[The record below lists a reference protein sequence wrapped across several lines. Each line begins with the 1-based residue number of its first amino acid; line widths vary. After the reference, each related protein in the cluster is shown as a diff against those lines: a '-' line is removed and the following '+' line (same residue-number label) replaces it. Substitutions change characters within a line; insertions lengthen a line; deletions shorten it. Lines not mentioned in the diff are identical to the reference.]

1 MDEDVRDLN
10 GAADGRKP
18 AADHSSFS
26 TLHSSFVNR
35 WRHRDKLV
43 FRVWPMYKE
52 THRAIVTRKEIPIDG
67 FMATKDGRMV
77 AMYHSKEV
85 RECAFEVKDED
96 MELMAAASEAGAR
109 LRLDEMVVLAPGTED
124 ETTKKECWLEVPFD
138 AYPTAPYRTNSD
150 SMTKNVPTPQLR
162 CVFASDLSDELA
174 KRGYEFDKVEVIE
187 SEAEIDEDLICQKA
201 VEENAVI
208 AFTAHGVLGTRAR
221 ELLRRARYWVVPGR
235 RPEED
240 GGTFRGYQFCDRFVR
255 WHYRAPES
263 ERAARHGEH
272 MEKMHDIVRE
282 KGQATR
288 RVYFT
293 DQVVN
298 RFAERIGMS
307 RQRVASRFLDDGV
320 IDWLARSAD
329 KVKPKP
335 YREKEAVFCGKI
347 TAAVD
352 ALEFY
357 YRAIEGRFPTEGRGK

>member
-1 MDEDVRDLN
+1 MCSFHFEAAGRNTRRNIETIHSLGMKAGVAINPDVPVEKLFPYI
-10 GAADGRKP
+10 GKADYFLLM
-18 AADHSSFS
+18 S
-26 TLHSSFVNR
+26 
-35 WRHRDKLV
+35 V
-43 FRVWPMYKE
+43 FAGFGGQKFIYE
-52 THRAIVTRKEIPIDG
+52 SLDRA
-67 FMATKDGRMV
+67 
-77 AMYHSKEV
+77 S
-85 RECAFEVKDED
+85 
-96 MELMAAASEAGAR
+96 R
-109 LRLDEMVVLAPGTED
+109 LR
-124 ETTKKECWLEVPFD
+124 
-138 AYPTAPYRTNSD
+138 
-150 SMTKNVPTPQLR
+150 
-162 CVFASDLSDELA
+162 DELA
-174 KRGYEFDKVEVIE
+174 KRGYEFDKVVVIE

-329 KVKPKP
+329 SVKPP
-335 YREKEAVFCGKI
+335 VCREKESIFRGKI

>member
-1 MDEDVRDLN
+1 M
-10 GAADGRKP
+10 ADAP
-18 AADHSSFS
+18 ETLSLIPQPHPSS
-26 TLHSSFVNR
+26 LFVNR

-109 LRLDEMVVLAPGTED
+109 LRLDEMTVLAPGTED

-138 AYPTAPYRTNSD
+138 AYPTAPYRT
-150 SMTKNVPTPQLR
+150 R
-162 CVFASDLSDELA
+162 SDECRSTCHIAPKLSCITCPDIEA
-174 KRGYEFDKVEVIE
+174 ELKERGWDFDRVLVIE
-187 SEAEIDEDLICQKA
+187 SEGEIDEDVICRKV

-208 AFTAHGVLGTRAR
+208 AFTANGVLG
-221 ELLRRARYWVVPGR
+221 RRAKEILARASYWVIPGR

-255 WHYRAPES
+255 WHYRCPAG
-263 ERAARHGEH
+263 ERAARRSEH
-272 MEKMHDIVRE
+272 LEKMHEVVRE
-282 KGQATR
+282 KGLANR

-329 KVKPKP
+329 KVTPP
-335 YREKEAVFCGKI
+335 AYREKEKVFMGKI

-357 YRAIEGRFPTEGRGK
+357 YRAIEGRFPTEGRGE

>member
-1 MDEDVRDLN
+1 MTSKFI
-10 GAADGRKP
+10 G
-18 AADHSSFS
+18 
-26 TLHSSFVNR
+26 R

-138 AYPTAPYRTNSD
+138 AYPNAPYRTSSD
-150 SMTKNVPTPQLR
+150 SMAKSDRTPLLR
-162 CVFASDLSDELA
+162 CVHATDIDAELA
-174 KRGYEFDKVEVIE
+174 KRGCDFDKVVVIE
-187 SEAEIDEDLICQKA
+187 TEDDIDEDLICRKV
-201 VEENAVI
+201 VEENAMI
-208 AFTAHGVLGTRAR
+208 AFTANGVLGRRAN
-221 ELLRRARYWVVPGR
+221 EILRRARYWVVPGR

-255 WHYRAPES
+255 WHYRIPEG
-263 ERAARHGEH
+263 ERTARRGEH
-272 MEKMHDIVRE
+272 MERMHEVVRE

-329 KVKPKP
+329 KVKPP
-335 YREKEAVFCGKI
+335 AYREKEKVFMGKI

-357 YRAIEGRFPTEGRGK
+357 YRAIEGRFPTEVKNEK

>member
-1 MDEDVRDLN
+1 MS
-10 GAADGRKP
+10 DGMTSK
-18 AADHSSFS
+18 FIG
-26 TLHSSFVNR
+26 R

-52 THRAIVTRKEIPIDG
+52 THRAIVTHKEIPIDG
-67 FMATKDGRMV
+67 LMATKDGRMV

-96 MELMAAASEAGAR
+96 VELMAAASEAGAR
-109 LRLDEMVVLAPGTED
+109 LRLDEMIVLAPGTED

-138 AYPTAPYRTNSD
+138 AYPTAPYRTSCD
-150 SMTKNVPTPQLR
+150 SMAKIDQTPKLR
-162 CVFASDLSDELA
+162 CVSATDIEAELA
-174 KRGYEFDKVEVIE
+174 KKGYEFEKVLVIE
-187 SEAEIDEDLICQKA
+187 SEDEIDEDVICRKV
-201 VEENAVI
+201 VEENAMI
-208 AFTAHGVLGTRAR
+208 AFTANGVLGTRAK
-221 ELLRRARYWVVPGR
+221 EILKRARYWVVPGR

-255 WHYRAPES
+255 WHYRVPEE
-263 ERAARHGEH
+263 ERAARQSERLD
-272 MEKMHDIVRE
+272 KMHKIVRE

-329 KVKPKP
+329 KVKPRPFHDAKFTMSP
-335 YREKEAVFCGKI
+335 LANKAVN
-347 TAAVD
+347 

-357 YRAIEGRFPTEGRGK
+357 YRAIEGRFPTEGRK